1 MRRGI
6 LLFTIFF
13 LSGCV
18 SLVGPNDY
26 SVKVKKE
33 VISEA
38 SKRRKLRKKETV
50 SDSKLKAD
58 RKIGC
63 KSTYK
68 VWGKEYCVLKHSY
81 GFEEIGIASWYG
93 PNFHG
98 KKTASGEVYN
108 MYEMTA
114 AHKSLPLGTYVKVI
128 NLENGKSVV
137 VKINDR
143 GPFVPGR
150 IIDLSYAAAK
160 KLGVVAK
167 GTAKVKI
174 VALGRKEDGHYT
186 PENYERGSFYIQLGA
201 FEKFENA
208 EKLKNKFVKK
218 GIKAKIIQAFGLF
231 RVVVGPQL
239 TYVKAMEERDRLRK
253 IYPDA
258 FVIRV
263 N

>member
-1 MRRGI
+1 MKRGL
-6 LLFTIFF
+6 LLFVLFYF
-13 LSGCV
+13 SGCV
-18 SLVGPNDY
+18 SLVGPDTY
-26 SVKVKKE
+26 SVKVKTAPTQKKKVLSDKE
-33 VISEA
+33 
-38 SKRRKLRKKETV
+38 
-50 SDSKLKAD
+50 LKAN

-81 GFEEIGIASWYG
+81 GFEEVGIASWYG
-93 PNFHG
+93 PKFHG
-98 KKTASGEVYN
+98 KKTASGEIYN

-137 VKINDR
+137 VKVNDR

-174 VALGRKEDGHYT
+174 VALGRKEDGHYA
-186 PENYERGSFYIQLGA
+186 PENYEKGSFYIQLGA

-208 EKLKNKFVKK
+208 EKLRDKFIRNGV
-218 GIKAKIIQAFGLF
+218 KAKIIQAFGLF

-239 TYVKAMEERDRLRK
+239 TYVKAMEERDKLKR
-253 IYPDA
+253 IYPDV
-258 FVIRV
+258 FIIRV